1 MISGA
6 MSLLCFQASTNTN
19 ISSAAIPQ
27 TKKMAMTCKYPKYP
41 TLKIPD
47 TIKAVN
53 GKLRKIILTPIMAKK
68 DDCKWRRNQRYTTT
82 IDAITRK
89 KSPIK
94 IESI

>member
-6 MSLLCFQASTNTN
+6 MYSLCFQASTNTN

-27 TKKMAMTCKYPKYP
+27 TRKMAMTCKYPKYP

-53 GKLRKIILTPIMAKK
+53 GKLRKIILTPIIAKK
-68 DDCKWRRNQRYTTT
+68 DDCKWSQNHRNTTT
-82 IDAITRK
+82 METTTRA
-89 KSPIK
+89 KS
-94 IESI
+94 